1 MSYWQT
7 KALANLNPYRPKW
20 NLPLFLFELKDFP
33 HMLRELGGVLKGRL
47 KPDSVPGGYLSYQ
60 FGWAPLVSDL
70 MSLFDLTADID
81 NRMRY
86 FRNLQKGKKISRVIA
101 TSSDRTLGEPV
112 NHVACFEA
120 DDTFAYGWTTQ
131 ALTKE
136 TMRVWLDAHAS
147 FKGVLPNS
155 DVELRSLS
163 RNAILGLHSVPWT
176 VWDAI
181 PWSWLIDYFV
191 NVGDFLEATQGWLN
205 LDVTRLNVMAK
216 TQRRTRFI
224 VLREVSTLSVSGAL
238 WVSTRRQRLASVDP
252 TPSLSPTPFLSGKQM
267 SILGALVTATA
278 LRKAR

>member
-1 MSYWQT
+1 
-7 KALANLNPYRPKW
+7 
-20 NLPLFLFELKDFP
+20 
-33 HMLRELGGVLKGRL
+33 
-47 KPDSVPGGYLSYQ
+47 
-60 FGWAPLVSDL
+60 
-70 MSLFDLTADID
+70 
-81 NRMRY
+81 
-86 FRNLQKGKKISRVIA
+86 
-101 TSSDRTLGEPV
+101 
-112 NHVACFEA
+112 VACFEA